1 MEPRKILVAGESKNM
16 NRAYGLMLRQY
27 PVVFADD
34 GREALQRVLDTYDVD
49 LVLAR
54 LHLNYLD
61 AAELVAKLR
70 ESRGLEA
77 PAVVVI
83 CHEGE
88 EEDTQR
94 ALQAGAAAYIKKPFT
109 SEELIYVIA
118 HLEG

>member
-1 MEPRKILVAGESKNM
+1 MEPRKILVAGESKTM
-16 NRAYGLMLRQY
+16 NRAYGMMLRQY
-27 PVVFADD
+27 PVLFADD
-34 GREALQRVLDTYDVD
+34 GREALERVLALYDVD
-49 LVLAR
+49 LVLAK
-54 LHLNYLD
+54 LHMPDLD

-77 PAVVVI
+77 PPVVVI
-83 CHEGE
+83 SHEGA

-109 SEELIYVIA
+109 SEELNDVIA